1 MPRIDETAYRQR
13 KRTPTERELSTPTL
27 DERLLAQQHTI
38 GKPALVAF
46 LVLLKTFQYLRSQ
59 NVSFLKPCCSLK
71 YSWAHMYSSLTC
83 GGKPDDGHKARL
95 EFVPIYTKEDV

>member
-27 DERLLAQQHTI
+27 DERLLAQQHTT

-59 NVSFLKPCCSLK
+59 NVSFLKPCCS
-71 YSWAHMYSSLTC
+71 
-83 GGKPDDGHKARL
+83 P
-95 EFVPIYTKEDV
+95 KEDV